1 MSTPYDRRLEEVTR
15 ISGVRG
21 ALLAIREDGL
31 TVAEALMDG
40 VDGPAVA
47 ALVASLWTRVGSAS
61 AAAGRS
67 EPGFL
72 QLEAD
77 TGNVLAVPAGS
88 ELLLVAVTQAD
99 ANLGLARLEL
109 FAAARDLA

>member
-47 ALVASLWTRVGSAS
+47 ALVASLWTRVSGAVD
-61 AAAGRS
+61 AAGRTA
-67 EPGFL
+67 PGFL
-72 QLEAD
+72 QLEAES
-77 TGNVLAVPAGS
+77 GNVLAVPAGD
-88 ELLLVAVTQAD
+88 EMLLVAVTQSD
-99 ANLGLARLEL
+99 ANLGLTRLEL
-109 FAAARDLA
+109 LAAARELA